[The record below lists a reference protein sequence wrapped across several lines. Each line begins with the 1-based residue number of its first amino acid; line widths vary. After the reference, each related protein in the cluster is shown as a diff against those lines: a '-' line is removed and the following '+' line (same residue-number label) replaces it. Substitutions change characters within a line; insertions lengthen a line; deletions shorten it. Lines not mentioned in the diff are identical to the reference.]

1 MSRTLNARKKIA
13 TITSQ
18 KMRGE
23 GERGLRARRGSAA
36 KRVPVKGDGGPTGIG
51 PATAHAGELIDLGK
65 EMAAILPLKRPDPT
79 RPTVA
84 KAETSKIV
92 KSQRK
97 GQPAAADHNADSKPE
112 GTAMCA
118 GMQDGVALVGV
129 VDWLARQLLSSA
141 AFVFT
146 ALDAS
151 SKGRE
156 QIDYRHEG
164 AAGEWRLF
172 AKAPGGLL
180 NMRSLSGG
188 REHHRCELSLPCL
201 KSSLR
206 VVGESLARQVARTG
220 LRDPGI
226 ELFVAAAEEVA
237 SSIVSAAEADAVL
250 TVVFETSALELVAT
264 FASAASAL
272 KIEGDLQIIKGMVED
287 LVLVRNPERAVVAMR
302 WKRGSSQAEE
312 ALAPPAVSSDANL
325 NSLET
330 RREGNQGVI
339 VDDAMGIEGGSGAK
353 GALAELDRI
362 GHDTVVVTV
371 TTDKLDLQAAPMLG
385 ARLMPLIE
393 DQRVKLLIVDLGQV
407 KVIGSSCLGILIRT
421 RSAHA
426 AFGRRLALV
435 ALNDSVRQILE
446 AAGLLSSFEV
456 GESLKDVISS
466 RITLVEEPVPVP
478 ARSGHGGMSR
488 VKGYAAWLATLFG
501 MERSWD

>member
-1 MSRTLNARKKIA
+1 MNRTPAQRVQIDTKV
-13 TITSQ
+13 SQ

-23 GERGLRARRGSAA
+23 GERRRGSKSNRKA
-36 KRVPVKGDGGPTGIG
+36 KSSLPREISSPTGTG
-51 PATAHAGELIDLGK
+51 PAPAGELIDIGK
-65 EMAAILPLKRPDPT
+65 EMAAILPFKRPDT
-79 RPTVA
+79 ARPIGA
-84 KAETSKIV
+84 KAEASKIV
-92 KSQRK
+92 RSRLK
-97 GQPAAADHNADSKPE
+97 GQPAAADHKADSKPE
-112 GTAMCA
+112 EAVMSA
-118 GMQDGVALVGV
+118 GMQDGVALADL
-129 VDWLARQLLSSA
+129 VDRLSKQLLSSA
-141 AFVFT
+141 AFVF
-146 ALDAS
+146 ASLDAS

-156 QIDYRHEG
+156 QIEYRYQSAG
-164 AAGEWRLF
+164 GEWHLV

-180 NMRSLSGG
+180 SMQSLLG
-188 REHHRCELSLPCL
+188 RKGHRRCELSLPCL
-201 KSSLR
+201 KSSLQ
-206 VVGESLARQVARTG
+206 VVGESLARQVARAG

-226 ELFVAAAEEVA
+226 ELFEAAAAEVA
-237 SSIVSAAEADAVL
+237 SCIVSAAEADATF

-272 KIEGDLQIIKGMVED
+272 KIQGDLQIIKGMVED
-287 LVLVRNPERAVVAMR
+287 LVLIRNPQSVVAAMR
-302 WKRGSSQAEE
+302 WKKSACPAEG
-312 ALAPPAVSSDANL
+312 AVAPPSAALDENL
-325 NSLET
+325 NSSEAG
-330 RREGNQGVI
+330 REGEQVEI
-339 VDDAMGIEGGSGAK
+339 VDEATGIEGGSGAK

-435 ALNDSVRQILE
+435 AMNDSVRQILE

-478 ARSGHGGMSR
+478 AGNGHGRISR
-488 VKGYAAWLATLFG
+488 VKDCAAWLATLFG
-501 MERSWD
+501 VERSWD